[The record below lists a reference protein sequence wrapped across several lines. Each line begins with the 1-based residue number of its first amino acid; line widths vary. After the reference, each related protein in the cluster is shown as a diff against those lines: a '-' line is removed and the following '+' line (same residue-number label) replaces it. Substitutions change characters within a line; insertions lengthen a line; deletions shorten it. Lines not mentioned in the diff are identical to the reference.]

1 MTGLEG
7 RVNCAVPSTVFLYS
21 VPMVEVHLMDRV
33 LGRLG
38 EESLITKEERDTARP
53 ESVQDTEEELAGT
66 WN

>member
-1 MTGLEG
+1 
-7 RVNCAVPSTVFLYS
+7 
-21 VPMVEVHLMDRV
+21 MVEVHLMDRV

-53 ESVQDTEEELAGT
+53 ESVQDTEEEFAGT